1 MELLHVMGRP
11 HNYLQIFLKCLS
23 APIKSQKSFWILKRN
38 WKIKEKKKQGAFCK
52 SVVDFNPDDH
62 RRVAMALLAVFFA
75 ARTPPAAL
83 AVPLR
88 SLHRREEKRSPLPS
102 QLRRGSPTAA
112 AEDLDGAEQISPP
125 SLLPDTHSSSR
136 RF

>member
-1 MELLHVMGRP
+1 MGRP

-38 WKIKEKKKQGAFCK
+38 WKIKEKKKQGVFCK

-62 RRVAMALLAVFFA
+62 RRVAMALLAIFYA

-83 AVPLR
+83 A
-88 SLHRREEKRSPLPS
+88 EPLPS
-102 QLRRGSPTAA
+102 LRPQQENWSTPRAVVAPVPLCIAVVTPTAPSQI
-112 AEDLDGAEQISPP
+112 GAP
-125 SLLPDTHSSSR
+125 LSR
-136 RF
+136 QHAQLV